1 MKLKYFSLLFTVI
14 GILVLYFLSELSQP
28 PAIEIHEL
36 PDFEG
41 KQVTVDG
48 IVKDHHTTKY
58 GSQIITIENNNATA
72 TVFVETASD
81 VEYGD
86 KIQVTGEVQKYK
98 DDWEIV
104 VNDNK
109 FIKIL
114 KKWHNISFPLWQLA
128 DNPTRYLDLNVN
140 VTGHVEAISNAY
152 FYLVDVEKKHSLIVF
167 YKLSKNITIFPG
179 QKISASGKFSF
190 DKENFRYQLGLYEEK
205 HGITPLE

>member
-1 MKLKYFSLLFTVI
+1 MKLKYFSLLFAVI

-28 PAIEIHEL
+28 PTIEIHEL

-48 IVKDHHTTKY
+48 IVKDHHSTKY

-72 TVFVETASD
+72 TVFVEAASD

-167 YKLSKNITIFPG
+167 YKLSKNIAIFSG

-190 DKENFRYQLGLYEEK
+190 DKENFRYQLRLYEEK